1 MRQIISTLSFIVS
14 LSSFAAH
21 PVEDLLNRIDSGA
34 SQKFVIIQTCR
45 LLISSKYPL
54 STENRQLQAT
64 PR

>member
-34 SQKFVIIQTCR
+34 SQKFVINNVA
-45 LLISSKYPL
+45 Y
-54 STENRQLQAT
+54 
-64 PR
+64 